1 MTSTPPRVFDCDM
14 HVLEPADLWQHYLEP
29 EFKDHGPVGFSE
41 HPLDF
46 RISLFGNVLAA
57 GSRPDADEWRRER
70 LELLGEQ
77 IARGFDAVSQLMAMD
92 VEGVERTVLFPS
104 RGLMAMGIDYDD
116 TRLAAAIAS
125 AYNNWLAE
133 FCRQDPARLMGAAVL
148 SPHDPN
154 EAVIEARRAKEKL
167 GFRAIHLRPNPVRGR
182 NWYDPAYTPLWA
194 ECEAL
199 DLPVGF
205 HEGGVALLPQAVA
218 ERFADRPRLRWITGH
233 VVSHPVEMMYAMVC
247 LISGGVLDNFPKLR
261 VAFLEA
267 NSAWVPYFLW
277 RLDEHLD
284 HEHAR
289 SGWKPLRCKAS
300 EYFKRQLFT
309 SMDAHEDVATA
320 AVEALGDNNIM
331 FSTDFPHA
339 DSPFPHAVETFMKL
353 PLKPET
359 QRKILWDNPMRFYGF
374 RES

>member
-14 HVLEPADLWQHYLEP
+14 HVLEPVDLWQHYLEP
-29 EFKDHGPVGFSE
+29 EFKDRGPVGFSE

-46 RISLFGNVLAA
+46 RISIFGHVLAA

-92 VEGVERTVLFPS
+92 VEGVDRTVLFPS

-205 HEGGVALLPQAVA
+205 HEGGRRPATPSGRGKVRRQAA
-218 ERFADRPRLRWITGH
+218 PSMDHRPCREPSGRDDVRDGVPDLR
-233 VVSHPVEMMYAMVC
+233 
-247 LISGGVLDNFPKLR
+247 R
-261 VAFLEA
+261 
-267 NSAWVPYFLW
+267 
-277 RLDEHLD
+277 
-284 HEHAR
+284 R
-289 SGWKPLRCKAS
+289 S
-300 EYFKRQLFT
+300 RQLSKTARRISRSKLCLGPVFP
-309 SMDAHEDVATA
+309 VASGRA
-320 AVEALGDNNIM
+320 PG
-331 FSTDFPHA
+331 S
-339 DSPFPHAVETFMKL
+339 
-353 PLKPET
+353 
-359 QRKILWDNPMRFYGF
+359 
-374 RES
+374 